1 MLVSSITLGEW
12 NDSLVGFVGKCSLIS
27 MVLLHVETCDLESI
41 QLITDLV
48 RASPPVSML
57 QGVPIDMDVAV
68 TALLDAGLLNAF
80 FNAPSEADE
89 IALLTKVLASFPSN
103 RVGVNVQEHLTLE
116 LLSLTLARY
125 GEHCL
130 SFSFR

>member
-1 MLVSSITLGEW
+1 MAA
-12 NDSLVGFVGKCSLIS
+12 FVGKCSLIS
-27 MVLLHVETCDLESI
+27 TVLLHTDPCSPEAI

-48 RASPPVSML
+48 RASPPACML
-57 QGVPIDMDVAV
+57 QGIPIDMDVAV

-80 FNAPSEADE
+80 FTAPSEADE
-89 IALLTKVLASFPSN
+89 IALLTRVLASFPSN
-103 RVGVNVQEHLTLE
+103 RVGVNVENPLTLE
-116 LLSLTLARY
+116 LLTLSLARY